1 MADHFSLQLFGHP
14 SHQAA
19 SLKNSQHSGWAW
31 TSIFYRAKRNQCHRR
46 LPNMFSCRCVDRHC
60 LQAGNGSLFL
70 SRLSPGCSSTS
81 SSWTDTD
88 WSGRVL
94 TVPNGFSQELFEK
107 IRSLDIKF
115 QEFSCLLMSV
125 GLWNRQSTAILTVW
139 LWCLLCRGGCSRSVC
154 RRWFPSEKNVTF
166 NSCDC

>member
-19 SLKNSQHSGWAW
+19 SLKNSQRSGWAW

-60 LQAGNGSLFL
+60 LQAGNGSLFP
-70 SRLSPGCSSTS
+70 SRLSPGCSSAS

-88 WSGRVL
+88 WSSRVL
-94 TVPNGFSQELFEK
+94 TIPNGFSQELFEK
-107 IRSLDIKF
+107 KIFRYKIPRIQLSFNVGRSLE
-115 QEFSCLLMSV
+115 QTT
-125 GLWNRQSTAILTVW
+125 TAILSTWLTVW

-154 RRWFPSEKNVTF
+154 RRWFP
-166 NSCDC
+166 